1 LIGDKVKQ
9 LEQHPRSRALPSAV
23 DRHLWQITPALDV
36 LITLGTVLILWCV
49 YVLGDVFLPIFLA
62 LILAHVINPFVT
74 LMERRFRWPRPLTI
88 SLIITVITLSVVG
101 LFAWLGPL
109 LYEQA
114 TMLINRLPDY
124 LRALAATYGI
134 ESGELINRLDE
145 TIRKFQIDPK
155 QIIGQLFR
163 TTGRAVGIV
172 TFIFSTASYWLLA
185 MGLVGL
191 YLFFFS
197 WHFNTGLAKLSAYV
211 PQSRKERVFAILKR
225 MDDAIGDFFR
235 GRLLVAVIMGVLL
248 SAGWFLTGVPYWFFL
263 GMLTGFL
270 NIVPYLSVIS
280 WPVAILLKYVDTL
293 TGGTTDG
300 GLIQIVVWPS
310 AVYITVQFLE
320 GWVLTPWIQSGQT
333 NLSAIT
339 IILVVII
346 GGVVAGILGML
357 LAIPVAACMKIF
369 FEEVV
374 LPPLQRWAAT
384 H

>member
-1 LIGDKVKQ
+1 MKQ
-9 LEQHPRSRALPSAV
+9 LEQYPRRRVLPSTA
-23 DRHLWQITPALDV
+23 DRHLWQITPAVDV
-36 LITLGTVLILWCV
+36 LIALATAFILWCV
-49 YVLGDVFLPIFLA
+49 YILGDVFWPIFVA

-74 LMERRFRWPRPLTI
+74 LMERRFGWPRPLTI
-88 SLIITVITLSVVG
+88 SLIISAIALSVLG

-109 LYEQA
+109 LYEQS

-145 TIRKFQIDPK
+145 AIRNFQIDPK
-155 QIIGQLFR
+155 QIIGQLFH

-185 MGLVGL
+185 LALVGL

-197 WHFNTGLAKLSAYV
+197 WHFNAGLARLSAYV
-211 PQSRKERVFAILKR
+211 PQSRKKRVFAILRR

-235 GRLLVAVIMGVLL
+235 GRLLTAVIMGVLL

-263 GMLTGFL
+263 GMLSGFL

-293 TGGTTDG
+293 TGGTADG
-300 GLIQIVVWPS
+300 GLIEIVVWPS
-310 AVYITVQFLE
+310 LVYMAVQFLE
-320 GWVLTPWIQSGQT
+320 GWFLTPWIQSGQT
-333 NLSAIT
+333 NLSAVT

-374 LPPLQRWAAT
+374 LPPLQNWAQT
-384 H
+384 N